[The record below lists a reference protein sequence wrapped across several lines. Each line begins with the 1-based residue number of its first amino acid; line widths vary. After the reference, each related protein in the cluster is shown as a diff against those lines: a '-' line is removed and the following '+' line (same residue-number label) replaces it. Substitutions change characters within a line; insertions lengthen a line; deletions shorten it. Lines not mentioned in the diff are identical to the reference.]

1 MSVGYYAEQP
11 TGAVRDMVDE
21 LRLTLAELRAMA
33 PAPPIRSIHMHPDDV
48 DAFAGRARLHTMP
61 DDCRINIPSVLGR
74 HASWMVAGIP
84 VYVSRLVPKGRPFID
99 PPEAGRVAACRAHE
113 DCRAHRELGLA
124 CAGATRA
131 TALAS
136 EGGT

>member
-1 MSVGYYAEQP
+1 VTVGHSAEQP
-11 TGAVRDMVDE
+11 TGAVRDVLDE
-21 LRLTLAELRAMA
+21 LRLTIAELRAMA

-48 DAFAGRARLHTMP
+48 DVFAGRARLRTMP
-61 DDCRINIPSVLGR
+61 EDCRIDLGAMGDPKR
-74 HASWMVAGIP
+74 PATWTVAGIP
-84 VYVSRLVPKGRPFID
+84 VYVSRLVPKGRPYID

-131 TALAS
+131 ARK
-136 EGGT
+136 